1 MAQYELARHVTNKH
15 RIATTLRSEPA
26 LDGLG
31 VTPRRDVESILTD
44 LADDG
49 FVVENRPTRSG
60 FYSFSQRLAG
70 ER

>member
-31 VTPRRDVESILTD
+31 VQPCRGVESILTD
-44 LADDG
+44 LANDG
-49 FVVENRPTRSG
+49 FVVENRPTRGG
-60 FYSFSQRLAG
+60 FYGLSQRLAG